1 MAMDIARQH
10 QLNIA
15 RKTMKMTPATA
26 RMLGGMTFAEAYEL
40 IYHKPLKARLLE
52 LIQEY
57 GVSGPEVTWELS
69 KCGWKPLDLL
79 EAMDSGYPEYV
90 IRGEYVVA
98 MIEGGQADAFAVY
111 SQALRAASVALDV
124 LGRE

>member
-1 MAMDIARQH
+1 MAMDIGRKH

-15 RKTMKMTPATA
+15 RKTLNMTPATA
-26 RMLGGMTFAEAYEL
+26 RMLGGMTFEQAYEL
-40 IYHKPLKARLLE
+40 VYHKPLKARLLE
-52 LIQEY
+52 LIREY
-57 GVSGPEVTWELS
+57 GVSGPDVTWELS

-79 EAMDSGYPEYV
+79 EAINSGYPEYV

-98 MIEGGQADAFAVY
+98 MIEGDQADPFAVY